1 MSFFQKIIS
10 LIISFIMSFAGYPIS
25 FLPSQADTE
34 FVIAKGEASTE
45 AVTVNGDSVSAE
57 YFVDDGKIS
66 FDFLGV
72 ECGFFN
78 YFGIAYS
85 SDVYLK
91 GEIKY
96 GRNKKITYEEFFLEP
111 SENGEFFSFTDGVLD
126 KNKADTL
133 YSVSFTPL
141 DKSQATVSVYGI
153 ATFNRAVPEREI
165 FIENGKIK
173 IGIDLLWGG
182 ALSWFEDLDSN
193 VEAVIVDGKTK
204 VDSDASGRYGKRAVN
219 KNVNLINANDTGR
232 LVQQS
237 YYGTDGSTGDGY
249 VQGEYMGNLWNYNP
263 VQGGNQ
269 YNESSKIVDMRVSE
283 NELYIKCRPLDWALT
298 AENITP
304 SYMEATYT
312 LDGAVLDVT
321 CRYVD
326 FSGYSPAYTSQEIP
340 AFYCVEPLN
349 RFVYCPD
356 DKIAVEPELIFWP
369 DAGYPNFTSVENW
382 AGFIGEFD
390 DSFGI
395 GVYVEDETRFLAG
408 VYERET
414 TDVKDPSKAAPTSYI
429 AVVKYMTFKSFNPF
443 SYSFSV
449 TSGTAEEMR
458 KTFAER

>member
-10 LIISFIMSFAGYPIS
+10 LIISFVMSFAGYPVS

-34 FVIAKGEASTE
+34 FVIARGEASSE
-45 AVTVNGDSVSAE
+45 SVTVNGNSTQAE
-57 YFVDDGKIS
+57 YSVENGRIS
-66 FDFLGV
+66 FEFSGI

-85 SDVYLK
+85 SDAYLK
-91 GEIKY
+91 GVISY
-96 GRNKKITYEEFFLEP
+96 GKGKNVSSEEFFLEP
-111 SENGEFFSFTDGVLD
+111 SENGEFFSFIDGMLD
-126 KNKADTL
+126 KKKADTV
-133 YSVSFTPL
+133 YSVSFLPL
-141 DKSQATVSVYGI
+141 DKAQADIGI
-153 ATFNRAVPEREI
+153 FGISTFNRAIPEREI

-173 IGIDLLWGG
+173 IGVDLLWGG
-182 ALSWFEDLDSN
+182 ALSYFEDLDSN
-193 VEAVIVDGKTK
+193 VEAVMVDGKTK
-204 VDSDASGRYGKRAVN
+204 VDSNASERYGKKAVS

-237 YYGTDGSTGDGY
+237 YYGTSGSSGDGY
-249 VQGEYMGNLWNYNP
+249 VQGEFMGNLWNYNP

-269 YNESSKIVDMRVSE
+269 YNESSKIVDLRVSE
-283 NELYIKCRPLDWALT
+283 NELYIKCRPLDWALP

-312 LDGAVLDVT
+312 LDGAVLDAT
-321 CRYVD
+321 CRFVD

-349 RFVYCPD
+349 RFVYVPD
-356 DKIAVEPELIFWP
+356 DDIAVEPKLIFWP

-395 GVYVEDETRFLAG
+395 GIYVEDETRFLAG

-414 TDVKDPSKAAPTSYI
+414 TDVKDPSKADPTSYI
-429 AVVKYMTFKSFNPF
+429 AVIKFITFESFSPF
-443 SYSFSV
+443 SYSFSL

-458 KTFAER
+458 QAFAER